1 MKITTNHLEAASRR
15 YAPAALGNGDLSIL
29 LDYEGI
35 QRQTES
41 GYGKLLA
48 GIRRAGFRY
57 DTQRGELISFGY
69 LLHEMAGLGEPVEWE
84 QSLDNSDGVVTSNCR
99 YSDGTVIESTAFCH
113 LERNIL
119 AVRRRIATALPGP
132 YRLRYRFA
140 PARARLDADGSGL
153 IRYEIDG
160 LCRYRGTV
168 SLTADAPSRFHAE
181 DGGFVLEIPAR
192 EFTFCLKFDDE
203 ATAEFDELLGS
214 NRRAWESYRQESY
227 IRIPSAPIR
236 RMYETS
242 QYHLRISSTRWSI
255 PTGIYDSHWHGRYH
269 AFDEY
274 FTFMG
279 LVTSGHFAAAAKI
292 PHFRHSLLPQARRR
306 IEGDRPRNPVGVAVY
321 PWETNELCE
330 ENSPRGFWYDHIFH
344 ASHVALT
351 AWECYRY
358 SGDRELLRSELF
370 PLIGASCEWL
380 RLFHVQYDREG
391 RTVIGCCTDLERLGP
406 LRPNP
411 FMTSCSVIAAFE
423 AAATAAGLLGL
434 HPESAAEWRRLAA
447 GLRAS
452 LPHGDGRYLPYPG
465 CTEHSIGQLAGIY
478 PYGVL
483 AADDL
488 LQHEA
493 FRDYVDFKSACGNM
507 YQLGSGVCSW
517 YLCWEAVAQARRGDG
532 EAAVR
537 LLEEVA
543 AQSGCFGEMFEIY
556 ECGIRPWF
564 TTAEGIFIQ
573 AVNELLLQFDSDGTP
588 KFAPAVP
595 AAWRE
600 FSFRLGKPGGGRLE
614 ADFREGRPVMIS

>member
-160 LCRYRGTV
+160 LRRYRGTV

-306 IEGDRPRNPVGVAVY
+306 VEGDRPRNPVGVAVY

-330 ENSPRGFWYDHIFH
+330 ENSPRGFWYDQ
-344 ASHVALT
+344 SST
-351 AWECYRY
+351 
-358 SGDRELLRSELF
+358 
-370 PLIGASCEWL
+370 PP
-380 RLFHVQYDREG
+380 
-391 RTVIGCCTDLERLGP
+391 T
-406 LRPNP
+406 
-411 FMTSCSVIAAFE
+411 
-423 AAATAAGLLGL
+423 
-434 HPESAAEWRRLAA
+434 WR
-447 GLRAS
+447 
-452 LPHGDGRYLPYPG
+452 
-465 CTEHSIGQLAGIY
+465 
-478 PYGVL
+478 
-483 AADDL
+483 
-488 LQHEA
+488 
-493 FRDYVDFKSACGNM
+493 
-507 YQLGSGVCSW
+507 
-517 YLCWEAVAQARRGDG
+517 
-532 EAAVR
+532 
-537 LLEEVA
+537 
-543 AQSGCFGEMFEIY
+543 
-556 ECGIRPWF
+556 
-564 TTAEGIFIQ
+564 
-573 AVNELLLQFDSDGTP
+573 
-588 KFAPAVP
+588 
-595 AAWRE
+595 
-600 FSFRLGKPGGGRLE
+600 
-614 ADFREGRPVMIS
+614 